1 MNMKKTFK
9 EVEAIEILQYRKVM
23 LVTQKLV
30 KLKMKLLLIMIMIN
44 ILLLKNLIT

>member
-30 KLKMKLLLIMIMIN
+30 KLKYQK
-44 ILLLKNLIT
+44 ILLQD